1 MKEYR
6 KYQITY
12 FFRFVGDAFFYPFFA
27 LYLKYLNVP
36 NKDLGIILM
45 ILPLTA
51 LFVNPLWSML
61 SRNVN
66 DNRLFLRI
74 LPVIEAISVIILV
87 SLNQLSWI
95 PLVVIMIA
103 IVGQPIY
110 VLLDSFTSIYTKK
123 TNTSYGNI
131 RLWGSLAYGL
141 ATLSSGLL
149 ISKIGYEDT
158 FMIAAFFLAI
168 VAILMSWI
176 LPIDLTG
183 DENLNTKSD
192 IKVLGHNKN
201 YIKFALFYVI
211 TLGIMFGGDNYL
223 SLYFQTFGLD
233 ADGFGFVTFVFV
245 IGEILVLALLSKFG
259 DKLSTRSILVAIAL
273 ANGLRFLYYGFDLP
287 LWSYISFSFIRS
299 ISMGSMLYITVRYI
313 TEITEPKNVTLG
325 ILIFSSVRSLFTAL
339 ITMAGGFL
347 TEYYGYRLFYVLSGV
362 IALSALFFID
372 YKNTKKELV

>member
-192 IKVLGHNKN
+192 IKVLGQNKN

-287 LWSYISFSFIRS
+287 LWSYIAFSFIRS

>member
-299 ISMGSMLYITVRYI
+299 ISMGSMLYITVRHI

>member
-192 IKVLGHNKN
+192 IKVLGQNKN

-287 LWSYISFSFIRS
+287 LWSYIAFSFIRS

-339 ITMAGGFL
+339 IMMAGGFL

>member
-74 LPVIEAISVIILV
+74 LPVIEAIAVIILV

-131 RLWGSLAYGL
+131 RLWGSLSYGV

-362 IALSALFFID
+362 IALSALLFID
-372 YKNTKKELV
+372 YKNTKKEVV

>member
-45 ILPLTA
+45 ILPLAA

-287 LWSYISFSFIRS
+287 LWSYIAFSFIRS

>member
-131 RLWGSLAYGL
+131 RLWGSLSYGV

-192 IKVLGHNKN
+192 IKVLGQNKN

-287 LWSYISFSFIRS
+287 LWSYIAFSFIRS

-362 IALSALFFID
+362 IALSALLFID

>member
-131 RLWGSLAYGL
+131 RLWGSLSYGL

-287 LWSYISFSFIRS
+287 LWSYIAFSFIRS

>member
-131 RLWGSLAYGL
+131 RLWGSLSYGL

>member
-287 LWSYISFSFIRS
+287 LWSYIAFSFIRS